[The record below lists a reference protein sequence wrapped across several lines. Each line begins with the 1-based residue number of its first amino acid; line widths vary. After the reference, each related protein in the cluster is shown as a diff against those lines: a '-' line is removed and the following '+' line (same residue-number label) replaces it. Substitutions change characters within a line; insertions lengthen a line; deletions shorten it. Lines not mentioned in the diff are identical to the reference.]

1 MIYIRNVKMKQIKNG
16 SAYKLLHTCAY
27 DLLKEA
33 VKAEYPERADKLTMR
48 VKEHG
53 KPYFV
58 EIQEDGREVDSD
70 IQFNLSH
77 SNEMVACVI
86 SQGQVGIDIEKVRP
100 FRGKVADKV
109 LNEREWEFLQSSKNK
124 DEDFIRFWT
133 LKEAYG
139 KYTGKG
145 LVMDLKEVAFHWQN
159 GVEIEC
165 NDGSVRVFQ
174 WKIGQEYYLS
184 LCVEKQSE
192 MIKTLTNL
200 RINDRIYTC

>member
-1 MIYIRNVKMKQIKNG
+1 MKQIKNG

-33 VKAEYPERADKLTMR
+33 VRVEYPERADKLTMR

-58 EIQEDGREVDSD
+58 EVQEDGSEGDSN

-86 SQGQVGIDIEKVRP
+86 DQGKVGIDIEKVRT
-100 FRGKVADKV
+100 FRGKVADKI
-109 LNEREWEFLQSSKNK
+109 LSDKEWEFLQTSRNK

-139 KYTGKG
+139 KYIGKG
-145 LVMDLKEVAFHWQN
+145 LVMDLKEVAFQWHN
-159 GVEIEC
+159 DNEIEC
-165 NDGSVRVFQ
+165 TDEAVRVFQ
-174 WKIGQEYYLS
+174 WKIGPEYYLS
-184 LCVEKQSE
+184 LCMEKQSE
-192 MIKTLTNL
+192 MIKTLTKL
-200 RINDRIYTC
+200 SINDRIYTC